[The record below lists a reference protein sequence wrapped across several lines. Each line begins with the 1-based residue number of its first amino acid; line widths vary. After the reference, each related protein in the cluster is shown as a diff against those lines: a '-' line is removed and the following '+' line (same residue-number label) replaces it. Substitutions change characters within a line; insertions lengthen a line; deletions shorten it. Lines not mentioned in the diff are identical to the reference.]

1 MGCPRC
7 WLLSVLDG
15 SYCQCFSFFGAL
27 AGMTRA
33 SAVEMAALVSLA
45 VECFLCLGVLV
56 GMTRTSTELL
66 SLIDGSFWGPGGDDQ
81 DIG

>member
-33 SAVEMAALVSLA
+33 SAVEMAALS
-45 VECFLCLGVLV
+45 
-56 GMTRTSTELL
+56 GMLFVF
-66 SLIDGSFWGPGGDDQ
+66 GGPGGDDQ
-81 DIG
+81 DID